1 MRCIPAKQA
10 LTIQWAPNL
19 VVLHLCTCRASVM
32 QPLCLYPQSVDFH
45 LFICFQPRMQPPLS
59 FPRYERRLGMRW
71 HNAWTHVYAQ
81 MADGESSVHFKE
93 EGAFKDIFPLDWGSA
108 GRREQKG
115 GLLFHEKGWNQH
127 FTLFSQS
134 KTPVC
139 MTGKRQEHCSLQQK

>member
-32 QPLCLYPQSVDFH
+32 QPLSSTHSLLTFIYSFVFSLACSHRCHFHVMKGGWGCVDTTLGLTSMLRWQMGKALCTSKKRGHSRTFS
-45 LFICFQPRMQPPLS
+45 LWIEALLGDVS
-59 FPRYERRLGMRW
+59 RR
-71 HNAWTHVYAQ
+71 
-81 MADGESSVHFKE
+81 
-93 EGAFKDIFPLDWGSA
+93 
-108 GRREQKG
+108 G